1 MALRRTRV
9 IGVTVA
15 STKKMK
21 AVVADVGRVKRVTK
35 EACHGESV
43 V

>member
-21 AVVADVGRVKRVTK
+21 AVGADVGRVERVTK
-35 EACHGESV
+35 EACHVESDV
-43 V
+43 